1 MRYALPLAKYVKP
14 AVRRLDYTHI
24 IRVGKVAAP
33 SRRSVLSISVLN
45 SGAAVRGLE

>member
-1 MRYALPLAKYVKP
+1 MHSRLLKYVKP
-14 AVRRLDYTHI
+14 AVCRLDYTHF

-45 SGAAVRGLE
+45 SGAVTRGLE